1 MDNNCDFQDDSE
13 CFDMRLDEDDDTVI
27 EHMKSTNTNRK
38 KDTNRKKGNKTS
50 EDREC

>member
-13 CFDMRLDEDDDTVI
+13 CFDMSLDEDDDMVI
-27 EHMKSTNTNRK
+27 EHMKSNRK
-38 KDTNRKKGNKTS
+38 KDTNRKKGDKTS